1 MLRSAAAPRSLL
13 RSLTTTT
20 TTTTALKPAPLSSQC
35 RSAASLARR
44 PHIAA
49 ATKVWGSLLQARR
62 GYAMDNIDKDREAK
76 IGEKKLPVQPNL
88 VSGASST
95 HPIMT
100 EIGQKNEEKKAQK
113 VNEEGETEMMAGV
126 KHDMRTIRET
136 FSLAEVPREAYYMG
150 MAGVIPYG
158 VTSLST
164 VYCAWEIHQAA
175 ESGTGYLM
183 SEKSAEA
190 LLHIIE
196 PLQVGYGAVIISFL
210 GAIHWGLE
218 WAAYGGTK
226 GYPRY
231 MIGVTSTAMAWPT
244 ILLPVEYALISQFL
258 VFNFLYYNDSRATK
272 RGWAPPW
279 YAVYRF
285 VLTFIV
291 GASIVVSLIGRG
303 EHPSPSLP
311 SISALDCYRTPC
323 ISPLSSSV
331 ICITRGSCAL
341 LGSVSVQ
348 LAIKAEGREE

>member
-1 MLRSAAAPRSLL
+1 
-13 RSLTTTT
+13 
-20 TTTTALKPAPLSSQC
+20 
-35 RSAASLARR
+35 
-44 PHIAA
+44 
-49 ATKVWGSLLQARR
+49 
-62 GYAMDNIDKDREAK
+62 
-76 IGEKKLPVQPNL
+76 
-88 VSGASST
+88 
-95 HPIMT
+95 
-100 EIGQKNEEKKAQK
+100 
-113 VNEEGETEMMAGV
+113 
-126 KHDMRTIRET
+126 
-136 FSLAEVPREAYYMG
+136 MG

-183 SEKSAEA
+183 SEKTAEA
-190 LLHIIE
+190 LLHVIE

-231 MIGVTSTAMAWPT
+231 MIGVTSTALAWPT

-303 EHPSPSLP
+303 QIADRIGSAPSAADRIQKLRNIQGEECYSL
-311 SISALDCYRTPC
+311 SLHLLVLT
-323 ISPLSSSV
+323 LSHLRVSSF
-331 ICITRGSCAL
+331 AFPD
-341 LGSVSVQ
+341 
-348 LAIKAEGREE
+348 